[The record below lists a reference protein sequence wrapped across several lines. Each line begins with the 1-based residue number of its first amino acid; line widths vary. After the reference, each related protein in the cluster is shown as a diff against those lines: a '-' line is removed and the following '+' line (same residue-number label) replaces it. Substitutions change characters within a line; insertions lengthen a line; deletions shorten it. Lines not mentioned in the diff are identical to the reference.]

1 MNRFRFT
8 CLTPVLAGDG
18 GRLAPVDYMVWKDQ
32 VNILDQ
38 KRIFRLLSRG
48 PRLDSYLTQIRR
60 AEKLDFASWG
70 GYAQNFALRRIPL
83 DEPALAAHF
92 ERAHPEDLF
101 IPTFATTPRA
111 AIYLPASVLKG
122 PLRTAM
128 IVSRVSVKQ
137 IEDQTNHAAMRSA
150 ARALEQAVV
159 GDGGS
164 SRTRPLC
171 ISDSS
176 ESPAALTRVYLTRTS
191 TLISRGK
198 GLELGWKCGARG
210 SVEAR
215 RASESTPTFAEMA
228 PPGTVF
234 EGKWSERAA
243 LSAPGVLQA
252 LRWKEAYGARHF
264 AEAANFAAERLIA
277 YQRAYAEAAGL
288 EAVLASLDGLRAA
301 LAAARERSCAALV
314 CLGWGAGYLA
324 KSALLGVAP
333 EEARAVLRDSPVYSR
348 QIATGLPFPKTRR
361 YVFSKGQAA
370 ALPGWGRLDFE
381 HDS

>member
-1 MNRFRFT
+1 MNRYRFT

-18 GRLAPVDYMVWKDQ
+18 GRLAPIDYMVWKDQ

-38 KRIFRLLSRG
+38 KRIFRLLARG

-83 DEPALAAHF
+83 DEPSLAAHF

-128 IVSRVSVKQ
+128 MVSRISLRQVENNV
-137 IEDQTNHAAMRSA
+137 NHAATRSA
-150 ARALEQAVV
+150 ARGLEQTVV
-159 GDGGS
+159 GDGGW

-171 ISDSS
+171 LSDSE
-176 ESPAALTRVYLTRTS
+176 ESSSALTRLYLTRTS

-198 GLELGWKCGARG
+198 GLELGWKCARG
-210 SVEAR
+210 SVDAR
-215 RASESTPTFAEMA
+215 RVNESTPCFAEMA

-234 EGKWSERAA
+234 EGTWTERAA
-243 LSAPGVLQA
+243 LLAAPVVQA
-252 LRWKEAYGARHF
+252 LRWKEGSGARQF
-264 AEAANFAAERLIA
+264 TDAANFAAERLIA

-288 EAVLASLDGLRAA
+288 DAVLKSLDGLRHE
-301 LAAARERSCAALV
+301 LARARESACSALV

-324 KSALLGVAP
+324 KSALLGLAP
-333 EEARAVLRDSPVYSR
+333 EEARSVLRDSPVYSR

-361 YVFSKGQAA
+361 FIFSGGHAT
-370 ALPGWGRLDFE
+370 ALPGWGRLDFVL
-381 HDS
+381 

>member
-1 MNRFRFT
+1 MNRYQFT

-18 GRLAPVDYMVWKDQ
+18 GRLAPIDYMVWKDQ

-83 DEPALAAHF
+83 DESALAADF
-92 ERAHPEDLF
+92 DRARPDDLF
-101 IPTFATTPRA
+101 ISTFATTPRA
-111 AIYLPASVLKG
+111 ALYLPASVLKG

-128 IVSRVSVKQ
+128 IVSRTSLKQ
-137 IEDQTNHAAMRSA
+137 VQSQVNHTATRSA
-150 ARALEQAVV
+150 ARFLEQASL
-159 GDGGS
+159 GDGGA

-171 ISDSS
+171 ISDSA

-198 GLELGWKCGARG
+198 GLELGWKCGSRG
-210 SVEAR
+210 SVDAR
-215 RASESTPTFAEMA
+215 RVSESTPTFAEMA

-234 EGKWSERAA
+234 EGTWSERAP
-243 LSAPGVLQA
+243 LSNPDVLSA
-252 LRWKEAYGARHF
+252 LRWKDAAGARQF
-264 AEAANFAAERLIA
+264 VDAANFAAERLIA
-277 YQRAYAEAAGL
+277 YHRAYAEAAGL
-288 EAVLASLDGLRAA
+288 AAVMGSLDALRAE
-301 LAAARERSCAALV
+301 LVRARESGLSALL
-314 CLGWGAGYLA
+314 CLGWGTGYLA

-333 EEARAVLRDSPVYSR
+333 EEARSVLRDSPVYGR

-361 YVFSKGQAA
+361 FVFAGGQPTM
-370 ALPGWGRLDFE
+370 LPGWGRLDFAV
-381 HDS
+381 